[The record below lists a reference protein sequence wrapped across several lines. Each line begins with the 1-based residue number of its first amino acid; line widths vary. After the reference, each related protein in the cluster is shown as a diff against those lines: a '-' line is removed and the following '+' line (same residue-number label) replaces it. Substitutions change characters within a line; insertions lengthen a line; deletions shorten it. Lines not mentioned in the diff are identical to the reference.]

1 MSTTTTSGTEKA
13 AMGAKMFQLSP
24 AGLAEVQKELKRY
37 ETKES
42 AIIPSLY
49 IAQRENSGWVNV
61 EVIRELSRVMDI
73 PEARINEVFKFY
85 TMFNQ
90 KPVGKYHVQVCTNI
104 SCSLEGGREL
114 AAHIC
119 KELDTKLGQVSSDGR
134 FTINR
139 VECLGSCGTAPMMQ
153 VNDNY
158 FEKLTPES
166 AMNLLREM
174 K

>member
-1 MSTTTTSGTEKA
+1 
-13 AMGAKMFQLSP
+13 MFTLSDK
-24 AGLAEVQKELKRY
+24 GLAEVKKELNRY
-37 ETKES
+37 EAKDS

-49 IAQRENSGWVNV
+49 IAQKENNGFITP
-61 EVIRELSRVMDI
+61 EMIRYLSQVMEI

-104 SCSLEGGREL
+104 SCALEGGREL
-114 AAHIC
+114 ARHVC
-119 KELDTKLGQVSSDGR
+119 HELGVKFDEVTADGR
-134 FTINR
+134 FTISK

-153 VNDNY
+153 VNDTY
-158 FEKLTPES
+158 HEKLTPET
-166 AMNLLREM
+166 AMNLLRGM

>member
-1 MSTTTTSGTEKA
+1 
-13 AMGAKMFQLSP
+13 MFKLSDS
-24 AGLAEVQKELKRY
+24 GLAAVKSELARY
-37 ETKES
+37 EAKES

-49 IAQRENSGWVNV
+49 IAQKENNGFITPDI
-61 EVIRELSRVMDI
+61 IRHLSQVMDI

-104 SCSLEGGREL
+104 SCALEGGREM
-114 AAHIC
+114 ASHIC
-119 KELDTKLGQVSSDGR
+119 HELGVKYNEVTADGR
-134 FTINR
+134 FTVSK

-153 VNDNY
+153 VNDTY
-158 FEKLTPES
+158 HEKLTPET
-166 AMNLLREM
+166 AMNLLRGM

>member
-1 MSTTTTSGTEKA
+1 MFTLSETGLTEVK
-13 AMGAKMFQLSP
+13 
-24 AGLAEVQKELKRY
+24 KELARY
-37 ETKES
+37 EAKES

-49 IAQRENSGWVNV
+49 IAQKENNGFITPDM
-61 EVIRELSRVMDI
+61 IRHLSTVMDI

-104 SCSLEGGREL
+104 SCALEGGREM
-114 AAHIC
+114 ANHIC
-119 KELDTKLGQVSSDGR
+119 HELGVKLNEVTADGR
-134 FTINR
+134 FTVSK

-153 VNDNY
+153 VNDTY
-158 FEKLTPES
+158 HEKLTPDT
-166 AMNLLREM
+166 AMNLLRGM

>member
-1 MSTTTTSGTEKA
+1 
-13 AMGAKMFQLSP
+13 MFQLS
-24 AGLAEVQKELKRY
+24 ADGVSAVKKELSRY

-49 IAQRENSGWVNV
+49 IAQKENKGWVSKD
-61 EVIRELSRVMDI
+61 VISHLAQVMEI
-73 PEARINEVFKFY
+73 PESKINEVFKFY

-104 SCSLEGGREL
+104 SCALNGGREL
-114 AAHIC
+114 ANHLC
-119 KELDTKLGQVSSDGR
+119 HELKVKLSEVTEDGR
-134 FTINR
+134 FTVNR

-153 VNDNY
+153 VNDRY
-158 FEKLTPES
+158 FENLTNES
-166 AMNLLREM
+166 AMNILRGL

>member
-1 MSTTTTSGTEKA
+1 
-13 AMGAKMFQLSP
+13 MFKLSDQ
-24 AGLAEVQKELKRY
+24 GLAEVKKELARY
-37 ETKES
+37 EARES

-49 IAQRENSGWVNV
+49 IAQKENNGFITPGMISYLSQVM
-61 EVIRELSRVMDI
+61 EL

-104 SCSLEGGREL
+104 SCALEGGREL
-114 AAHIC
+114 AKHIC
-119 KELDTKLGQVSSDGR
+119 HEVGVKFNEVSADGR
-134 FTINR
+134 FTVSK

-153 VNDNY
+153 VNDTY
-158 FEKLTPES
+158 YEKLSPET
-166 AMNLLREM
+166 AMNLLRGM